1 MIGAKFAVGTLSAL
15 LALQGIGAVLR
26 PDGTEVVVPKGAPD
40 TVRFA
45 AQEMTNFLSRAF
57 GRAVPVVSA
66 RTPGRTALVLGDS
79 AESRAAGIDVSKL
92 ARDEYVLWANGDCVC
107 IAGRD
112 DPKANV
118 EWQLSHGGKTSMHFE
133 HATAMGVYG
142 FLERHAGVRFYF
154 PGELGEI
161 VPHCDKIDVPAG
173 ETRVKPDFTSR
184 YYMAWRGEWFEPV
197 DAKRADYLKTLNYMR
212 LRFETESV
220 PCCHGSIW
228 FRYLER
234 FGKTHP
240 EYFALL
246 TNGTRSTDPAQ
257 PHPGQLCWTS
267 GIIEEMYQ
275 DAKSYLSGEDASVRG
290 IKGFGGKFR
299 WGGNCVGRK
308 YVDIMPQDSF
318 AGCLCERCKAR
329 YRHIKGDRNYAT
341 ELIWGVVSNLAARL
355 TAEGVDGTLTMMAYS
370 PYGRI
375 PDFSLPPNV
384 EVMVARA
391 GPWAIRDTRR
401 WADDNAS
408 IRAWAA
414 KLGHKVWLWNY
425 VNKWGMN
432 AVKLAGIPQVTP
444 RAYATYYKEIAPS
457 IRGAFAESETDR
469 YFYNYLNYYVFS
481 KLCWDNAVDVE
492 ALLAEHHRLM
502 FGAGAAEMAK
512 IYDALEEKWMGRT
525 FGSVK
530 ETPLGPVFAAP
541 SDAELWNEV
550 YSPAFL
556 AEFDGLMASAARKV
570 GAESLEARRIA
581 LVRQEFYVPLAA
593 AAARY
598 HDRIAAVKALRH
610 SLADD
615 AAKPIRLIPFALE
628 GKAAGKTLATT
639 VMVRRE
645 GESLAVTFDCEEPEM
660 SHRAAIAHEPDD
672 RSLWMD
678 DCVEV
683 IVNPSG
689 DFENYFQF
697 VVNSEGSWSDSKL
710 SVHGPRPDRDPNALR
725 WNSGMEVEVKR
736 RADGWSA
743 TLRLP
748 LQAFGKVAE
757 AFPIEFARERHVTV
771 PTTYEGMYHWSPYAR
786 GFHNI
791 ENFGTLDCRN
801 EKETK

>member
-1 MIGAKFAVGTLSAL
+1 MKARL
-15 LALQGIGAVLR
+15 LAVALVLALHCTGAVLR
-26 PDGTEVVVPKGAPD
+26 PETTEVVVPQTAPK
-40 TVRFA
+40 TVQFA
-45 AQEMTNFLSRAF
+45 ACEMTNFLSRVF
-57 GRAVPVVSA
+57 GREIPVVSV
-66 RTPGRTALVLGDS
+66 RTPGRTALILGDS

-92 ARDEYVLWANGDCVC
+92 ARDEYVLRADADAVC
-107 IAGRD
+107 IVGRD
-112 DPKANV
+112 DPKVNV
-118 EWQLSHGGKTSMHFE
+118 EWVLNHGGKMSMHFE

-161 VPHCDKIDVPAG
+161 VPKLGSIDVPAG
-173 ETRVKPDFTSR
+173 ETRVRPDFTSR

-197 DAKRADYLKTLNYMR
+197 DKKRADYLKTLNYVR

-228 FRYLER
+228 FKYLDR

-246 TNGTRSTDPAQ
+246 SNGTRSTDPTQ

-267 GIIEEMYQ
+267 GVIEEMYQ

-299 WGGNCVGRK
+299 WGGNCIGRK

-329 YRHIKGDRNYAT
+329 YRRIPGDRNYAT
-341 ELIWGVVSNLAARL
+341 ELIWGVVSNLASRL

-370 PYGRI
+370 PYGRV

-384 EVMVARA
+384 EVMVART

-401 WADDNAS
+401 SNADNAS
-408 IRAWAA
+408 IREWAE
-414 KLGHKVWLWNY
+414 KLGHKVWIWNY
-425 VNKWGMN
+425 VNKFGAN
-432 AVKLAGIPQVTP
+432 AVKLAGVPQVTP
-444 RAYATYYKEIAPS
+444 RAYATYYKALAPV

-481 KLCWDNAVDVE
+481 KLCWDNDVDVE

-502 FGAGAAEMAK
+502 FGAGAAEMTK

-550 YSPAFL
+550 YSPAFM
-556 AEFDGLMASAARKV
+556 AWFDALLNRAAGKVAS
-570 GAESLEARRIA
+570 GSLEAKRIE
-581 LVRQEFYVPLAA
+581 LVRREFFVPLAA
-593 AAARY
+593 AARKY
-598 HDRIAAVKALRH
+598 HDRVAAVKALRH
-610 SLADD
+610 SLVKD
-615 AAKPIRLIPFALE
+615 AATPIKLIPFALD
-628 GKAAGKTLATT
+628 GKVPEKTLATS
-639 VMVRRE
+639 VSLRRDGDCLE
-645 GESLAVTFDCEEPEM
+645 VVFDCEEPEM
-660 SHRAAIAHEPDD
+660 SQRTAIAHEPDD
-672 RSLWMD
+672 HRLWQD

-683 IVNPSG
+683 VINPSG
-689 DFENYFQF
+689 DLENYFQF

-710 SVHGPRPDRDPNALR
+710 STHNPRPDRDPKAML
-725 WNSGMEVEVKR
+725 WNSGMEVSVKHR
-736 RADGWSA
+736 QDGWTA

-748 LQAFGKVAE
+748 MSSFGKVAE
-757 AFPIEFARERHVTV
+757 SFPIEFARERHVKTK
-771 PTTYEGMYHWSPYAR
+771 TDFAGMYHWSPYAR
-786 GFHNI
+786 GFHNL
-791 ENFGTLDCRN
+791 ENFGTLYDCDI
-801 EKETK
+801 KK